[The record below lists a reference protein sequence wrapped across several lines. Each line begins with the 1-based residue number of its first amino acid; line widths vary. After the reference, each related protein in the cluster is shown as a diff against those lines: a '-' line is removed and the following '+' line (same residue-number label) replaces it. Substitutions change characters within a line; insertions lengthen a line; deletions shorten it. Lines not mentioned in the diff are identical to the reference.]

1 MKQILSTQWRIL
13 FFFLVFFISCTKTEI
28 KHEGLEIANKKNP
41 ESEHGFADN
50 DMVLKW
56 NQVASE
62 ALKNRFS
69 PPIESRAFAM
79 IQISVHDALNSI
91 KPKYKGYALLNA
103 REKKASP
110 DAAVATAAY
119 YTSLSVV
126 PAAQA
131 ELLTAYTK
139 SMNSIPEGEA
149 KTLGITLGKKAADA
163 IIAKRSDDGFALAS
177 INPPPFPA
185 DGTVPGVYKSTFPFS
200 NPGALKLKA
209 LYQWAKY
216 MKPFGVL
223 SNDQFRPGPPYGEFN
238 QTDAVKTTGYTED
251 YIEVK
256 TLGNKSTNTRT
267 PEQSEIAVFWV
278 ESTTI
283 GWNRFTRNAV
293 LNKKLDAWKTA
304 RLFALQHM
312 SEADAYSG
320 IFDAKY
326 FYNFWRPET
335 AIREGDADGNLNT
348 TGDAAWIP
356 MYPNVPPA
364 PFITPPIPDYPSGH
378 ATAGGASATILR
390 LFFGTD
396 KTLVNQTSE
405 TLPGVTRTYTSFL
418 TAARENALSRIYV
431 GYHFR
436 HACLVGEEHGTNVAT
451 YIFNNHLQENE
462 DKED

>member
-1 MKQILSTQWRIL
+1 M
-13 FFFLVFFISCTKTEI
+13 
-28 KHEGLEIANKKNP
+28 EIANKKKP
-41 ESEHGFADN
+41 GSEHGFADN
-50 DMVLKW
+50 DMVLTW
-56 NQVASE
+56 NQIASD
-62 ALKNRFS
+62 ALKNRFT

-91 KPKYKGYALLNA
+91 KPKYKRYALLNG
-103 REKKASP
+103 REKNASP

-119 YTSLSVV
+119 YTSISVV
-126 PAAQA
+126 PAAQTA
-131 ELLTAYTK
+131 LLAAYNE
-139 SMNSIPEGEA
+139 SMNSIPEGEP
-149 KTLGITLGKKAADA
+149 KSLGITLGKMAADA
-163 IIAKRSDDGFALAS
+163 IIAKRADDGFALAS

-185 DGTVPGVYKSTFPFS
+185 DGTIPGVYKSTIPFS
-200 NPGALKLKA
+200 NPGALKVKA

-223 SNDQFRPGPPYGEFN
+223 SNDQFRPGPPYGELN
-238 QTDAVKTTGYTED
+238 QPDAVKTTGYTED
-251 YIEVK
+251 YHEVK
-256 TLGNKSTNTRT
+256 TLGNKGTNNRT
-267 PEQSEIAVFWV
+267 AEQSEIAVFWV

-293 LNKKLDAWKTA
+293 MNKKLDAWKTA

-335 AIREGDADGNLNT
+335 AIREGDTDGNTNT
-348 TGDAAWIP
+348 IGDAAWIP
-356 MYPNVPPA
+356 MYPNLPPA

-396 KTLVNQTSE
+396 ETRVNQTSE
-405 TLPGVTRTYTSFL
+405 TLPGVTRRYTSFSK
-418 TAARENALSRIYV
+418 AARDNSLSRIYV

-436 HACLVGEEHGTNVAT
+436 QACLVGEEHGTNVASF
-451 YIFNNHLQENE
+451 IFKNHLLENE
-462 DKED
+462 DDED